1 MIREYFRAIQICTA
15 SAILIFGKHLICID
29 ASNICTDSSLI
40 TFHGHLTKRTTLNL
54 QINSIPPKFRDI
66 SASES
71 ADLGVDQATAPALTA
86 VMSISIDAIDQII
99 HQLVIKFR
107 IAMFKRDDIHCIV
120 KNIVPTVNTDLL
132 LEPMD
137 KSKRSLFVLRERLT
151 R

>member
-1 MIREYFRAIQICTA
+1 MTREYFRAIQDCTA

-40 TFHGHLTKRTTLNL
+40 TFYGHLTKHTPINL
-54 QINSIPPKFRDI
+54 QTNSIPSKFRDI

-71 ADLGVDQATAPALTA
+71 ADLGVDQATASALK
-86 VMSISIDAIDQII
+86 VVISISIDAINQTI

-107 IAMFKRDDIHCIV
+107 IAMFKRDDVHCIV

-132 LEPMD
+132 LEPMN
-137 KSKRSLFVLRERLT
+137 KS
-151 R
+151 